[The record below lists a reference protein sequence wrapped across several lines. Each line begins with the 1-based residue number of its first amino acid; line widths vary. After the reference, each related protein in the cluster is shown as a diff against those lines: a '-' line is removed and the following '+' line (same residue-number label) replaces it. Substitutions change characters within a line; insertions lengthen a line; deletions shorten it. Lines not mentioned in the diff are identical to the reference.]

1 MPMLRPEVPAMAS
14 RASRHAPCGDRS
26 NPKHGAEMEQ
36 DREVDRHQDDELSK
50 AADRADAAARRDE
63 GAERSGEDEETS
75 PGQNSDILPQ

>member
-1 MPMLRPEVPAMAS
+1 
-14 RASRHAPCGDRS
+14 
-26 NPKHGAEMEQ
+26 MEQ

-63 GAERSGEDEETS
+63 GAEGSGEDEETS